1 MGQPSLLWEA
11 VATVIFNFS
20 LTGVTAA
27 AALVQPFLPG
37 ADQVALVLALV
48 MVRPLTLAPS
58 PPLLPR
64 NTESPL

>member
-48 MVRPLTLAPS
+48 MVRPPCPTCTPPPAPH
-58 PPLLPR
+58 
-64 NTESPL
+64 

>member
-1 MGQPSLLWEA
+1 
-11 VATVIFNFS
+11 VVFNFS

-48 MVRPLTLAPS
+48 MVRLPCFLSEGTSRGLATS
-58 PPLLPR
+58 RGACSLFLSR
-64 NTESPL
+64 RRVG